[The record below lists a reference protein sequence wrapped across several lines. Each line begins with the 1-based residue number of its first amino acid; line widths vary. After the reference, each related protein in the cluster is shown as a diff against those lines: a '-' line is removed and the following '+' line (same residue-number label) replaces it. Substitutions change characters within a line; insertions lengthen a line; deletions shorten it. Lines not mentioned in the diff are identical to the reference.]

1 MAFLTCLLSRLMEIY
16 CSLKSKPRRV
26 SSPSYKNTDYENLRN
41 MDFEQRFTEG
51 SDVMY
56 TADEEFLENLREW
69 PKVDAICIMRKLSQ
83 YIECLNYTDELADVV
98 SSYINRRNRPP
109 LFFEIEFLREHDY
122 VLFISIRE
130 IDSDEYL
137 DAINSN
143 QILKECT

>member
-1 MAFLTCLLSRLMEIY
+1 MGYLTCLLSRLTEIY
-16 CSLKSKPRRV
+16 CSLKSKPRRAN
-26 SSPSYKNTDYENLRN
+26 SPSYRNIDYENLKN
-41 MDFEQRFTEG
+41 MDFERRFLEG
-51 SDVMY
+51 DDIMY
-56 TADEEFLENLREW
+56 GADEEFLETLREW
-69 PKVDAICIMRKLSQ
+69 PKVDAICVMRK
-83 YIECLNYTDELADVV
+83 ITANKECLDHDDEMVQIA
-98 SSYINRRNRPP
+98 SSYIDRRNKEP